1 MTQTGFQMRLAARGL
16 PVHRGEGF
24 FGSSEGKK
32 ILIFGAALVAVAFA
46 ILWGQVTRE
55 RRSRDPAERLSPAV
69 MTVNKPPLAFVPA
82 EVRHRLQS
90 VEDLAEEVNRPG
102 LVALLDFMAA
112 PVEVPGSAN
121 AVAGA
126 RRRPDASEV
135 VALEINEALAAPEL
149 FRGGWVRAKGKG
161 TTVWTESINEPGS
174 SGEPRYIYRGILV
187 MDPKSAG
194 IQFITT
200 VKPPDFTIVRDE
212 VSVSG
217 VFLQNLRFKT
227 RDEHTPWRSVPLLVL
242 DTLEISASARGSTAA
257 GSTIPIA
264 ITIAAAVLVIVFIF
278 VLRRKSRMTASAGIS
293 GRGPRKAP

>member
-32 ILIFGAALVAVAFA
+32 ILIFGAALVAVMFA
-46 ILWGQVTRE
+46 ILWGQITRD
-55 RRSRDPAERLSPAV
+55 RRSRDTAERLSPAV
-69 MTVNKPPLAFVPA
+69 MMVTKPPLAFVPA

-112 PVEVPGSAN
+112 PVEVPGSTP
-121 AVAGA
+121 VASA
-126 RRRPDASEV
+126 RRRPDAAEV

-149 FRGGWVRAKGKG
+149 FRGGWVHAKGKVS
-161 TTVWTESINEPGS
+161 TVWTETINEPDS
-174 SGEPRYIYRGILV
+174 NGEPRYIYRGILV
-187 MDPKSAG
+187 RDPKSAG

-212 VSVSG
+212 ISVSG

-227 RDEHTPWRSVPLLVL
+227 RDEHTPWRNVPLLVL
-242 DTLEISASARGSTAA
+242 DTLEISASARGSSAA
-257 GSTIPIA
+257 GSILPIA
-264 ITIAAAVLVIVFIF
+264 ITIAAAVVVIVFIF
-278 VLRRKSRMTASAGIS
+278 VLRRKSRMTAPAGFP